1 MLLLLEHTG
10 YGFACVLVIRRAERI
25 QVEMM
30 PWMRYIPSA
39 LAGWKRSAQ
48 QYYQKADKEF
58 TLMFK
63 AVQDRVVR
71 LTMMRVNTSN

>member
-30 PWMRYIPSA
+30 PWMRYIPDR
-39 LAGWKRSAQ
+39 LAPWKRRAKNLNQ
-48 QYYQKADKEF
+48 EANIEF
-58 TLMFK
+58 TRMFER
-63 AVQDRVVR
+63 ARDNIVR
-71 LTMMRVNTSN
+71 LSYLI

>member
-1 MLLLLEHTG
+1 MSFITDD
-10 YGFACVLVIRRAERI
+10 V
-25 QVEMM
+25 QVEVL

-39 LAGWKRSAQ
+39 LAGWKRFAQ

-63 AVQDRVVR
+63 AVQDRFVW
-71 LTMMRVNTSN
+71 LTKMRAGT